1 MPAITSSTAA
11 PVTTPIET
19 STTATRPTRQR
30 CSHAQD
36 DDEAQ
41 RSAAPQRR
49 GNPLV
54 SAMMSALASL
64 MPSRQAD
71 AAAEGSGS
79 EALKDSAAAFAH
91 ELFDALRGSGE
102 RGRAHGHGHHHRHGE
117 GHGYGDLAQ
126 RLDRLASQVDAP
138 AASTVTNT
146 TTISASLS
154 TASFSASIDGDSAS
168 AELSVATLQIDI
180 TQQTTSTAAAVAESP
195 LQTAFRK
202 LFDAL
207 QPAGTAPASSGT
219 SNGASSSAGGLSGF
233 LRQLAD
239 ALRNGSGADDHT
251 MAPATGSLL
260 SLAA

>member
-36 DDEAQ
+36 DDGSD
-41 RSAAPQRR
+41 RSESPQRR

-64 MPSRQAD
+64 MPARQTD
-71 AAAEGSGS
+71 ATTDGSGS

-117 GHGYGDLAQ
+117 GHGYGNLAQ

-138 AASTVTNT
+138 AAAAVTTT

-180 TQQTTSTAAAVAESP
+180 TQQTTTAAAAAESP
-195 LQTAFRK
+195 LQSAFRK

-207 QPAGTAPASSGT
+207 QPAGSST
-219 SNGASSSAGGLSGF
+219 SGSDSGSNAGGLSGF